1 MDTVLQCSPTVLEL
15 DIATQ
20 LSSAIHCTPLWFLQV
35 LKSNYS
41 GTENVVV
48 TESSGDLHCQ
58 YVCHVALSNFHGES
72 SLQVYM
78 YNLPHS
84 PQSRLFPF
92 NLIYSKLKE
101 KFRVSIAS

>member
-1 MDTVLQCSPTVLEL
+1 MGNILLLSAVLEL
-15 DIATQ
+15 NIATQ
-20 LSSAIHCTPLWFLQV
+20 CPSAIHCTPLWFLQF

-84 PQSRLFPF
+84 PQSQLFPF